1 MENDAVMSWKE
12 IEETFDSEWVLIED
26 PELSL
31 SLEVLGG
38 KVAFHST
45 DKNDVYQKMKD
56 LPQLNHAIRYIGKL
70 PENVVY
76 AL

>member
-1 MENDAVMSWKE
+1 MGNDAVMSWKE

-38 KVAFHST
+38 KVVFHST
-45 DKNDVYQKMKD
+45 DKNVS
-56 LPQLNHAIRYIGKL
+56 IRK
-70 PENVVY
+70 
-76 AL
+76 